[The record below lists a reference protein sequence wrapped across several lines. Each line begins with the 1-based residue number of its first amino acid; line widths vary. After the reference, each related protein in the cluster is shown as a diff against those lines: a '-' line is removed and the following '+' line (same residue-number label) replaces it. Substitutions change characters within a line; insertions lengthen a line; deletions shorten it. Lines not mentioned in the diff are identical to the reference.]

1 VEPVASSPSKGRP
14 FFLVLAFVVCFM
26 LGTSGWVSGC
36 ETISYYQADET
47 QVRAAG
53 PVIRNPEDKP
63 RVDATTDHYIRVR
76 DDAKKV
82 AFPLGVAAFVL
93 GAALLSLAARGLA
106 GKPGGR
112 SALVQIVIAQT
123 VLAFVSFGATREVR
137 WAEREKG
144 VAEALAGAKDPPP
157 PEARAQVEAGVRG
170 LLMLAFPAL
179 LGVRTMMALFVVLAL
194 TRPKAR
200 ELLEPAGAEE

>member
-26 LGTSGWVSGC
+26 LGTSGWVTGC

-53 PVIRNPEDKP
+53 PVIHNLEDKP

-112 SALVQIVIAQT
+112 SALAQT
-123 VLAFVSFGATREVR
+123 VLAYVSFGATREVR
-137 WAEREKG
+137 WAEREKI
-144 VAEALAGAKDPPP
+144 VAEGLAGAKPPP
-157 PEARAQVEAGVRG
+157 PPAERAQVEAGFRG
-170 LLMLAFPAL
+170 LLTLFYPAM